1 LVNRIKPK
9 SATHLGQTFPSR
21 VPATFQTPKRASSL
35 LLKGISFSAP
45 LRNMLRRTPFPL
57 LLLVALT
64 GCAAGT
70 RFHEPKL
77 PKGATYILPSPSPR
91 PFIPG
96 GATRDDQ
103 KLDFGGNLPGQWWQ
117 LFRSPELSALVRAAL
132 KQNPGLKSAQ
142 AALNQSQELFFA
154 SESNLLPKIDGGT
167 QAQREKINAAS
178 LGLPN
183 VRPTFSVVTGALSTS
198 YAPDVWGGI
207 RREIQLSGA
216 QVDYQRFELEET
228 YLSLTSKVVDAAIS
242 IAATRAQIAI
252 TQKVITDET
261 NELAIIRHQFLIGG
275 ASRLDVLQQD
285 TSLAIARAKLP
296 PLIKQLTQSRN
307 QLAALTGVYPNNITN
322 ADFSLKTLHL
332 PVRLPISLPS
342 KLIVQRPDVRA
353 AQALLHAAC
362 AKLGIAVA
370 NQLPQLTISASLG
383 NTADGFTNLFSSVT
397 GVWTIMGGISQTLF
411 DAGAL
416 QDKKRAASDDV
427 RKASEQY
434 RSIVIAAFQKT
445 SDALRAVQIDAS
457 TFHAQRDAEKK
468 AAQGYS
474 LSKERF
480 LAGAINYLTLLTTDR
495 TWQNTKLALTKDRAT
510 RLSDTVALF
519 QALGGGWWNRQ
530 DLAAPPERS
539 PALTI
544 PIISAFQR

>member
-1 LVNRIKPK
+1 M
-9 SATHLGQTFPSR
+9 
-21 VPATFQTPKRASSL
+21 
-35 LLKGISFSAP
+35 LK
-45 LRNMLRRTPFPL
+45 RTPFPL

-70 RFHEPKL
+70 GFHEPKL
-77 PKGATYILPSPSPR
+77 PKDATYILPSPYPR
-91 PFIPG
+91 TFIPG
-96 GATRDDQ
+96 DATRDDQ

-142 AALNQSQELFFA
+142 AALNQSQELLFA
-154 SESNLLPKIDGGT
+154 SESNLLPTIDGGA
-167 QAQREKINAAS
+167 QAQREQINAAS

-183 VRPTFSVVTGALSTS
+183 MRPTFSVVTGALSTS

-216 QVDYQRFELEET
+216 QADYQRFELEET

-242 IAATRAQIAI
+242 IAATRAQITI

-261 NELAIIRHQFLIGG
+261 NELTIIRHQFLIGG
-275 ASRLDVLQQD
+275 ASRLDVLQQE
-285 TSLAIARAKLP
+285 TSLAIARATLP

-322 ADFSLKTLHL
+322 AKFSLKTLHL

-342 KLIVQRPDVRA
+342 QLIVQRPDVRA
-353 AQALLHAAC
+353 AQALLRAAC
-362 AKLGIAVA
+362 AKLGIAVV
-370 NQLPQLTISASLG
+370 NQLPQFTISASLG

-397 GVWTIMGGISQTLF
+397 GVWSIMGGISQTLF

-416 QDKKRAASDDV
+416 QDKKRAASDAV

-457 TFHAQRDAEKK
+457 TFHAQRDAERR

-519 QALGGGWWNRQ
+519 RALGGGWWNRQ
-530 DLAAPPERS
+530 DLTAPPERS

-544 PIISAFQR
+544 PIVSAFQR